1 MLTPKSA
8 VLKTPL
14 HLAAENDKLEAAHL
28 LVCQGA
34 NTLVK
39 DKGGRCPTEYAIMR
53 GHTDMFELLI
63 QDTGDTRYT
72 GALPQRDFV
81 TSVQRSAV
89 DIVRCI
95 LDRLPRIEN
104 SSGGV
109 DSFLHI
115 AARDSNG
122 EIIKLLRDRLPGLDT
137 NHAGVKGT
145 TPIHDA
151 VAHKNVEALQQ
162 LLKANRDLEK
172 TDEDGKT
179 PLLLSVRKGM
189 SPGICRLLLNAGAA
203 KLLLEHGAVNNPG
216 KTISQSQHYK
226 AAYTGNSRTVEVL
239 LSFKAEVN
247 WHNSQIVV
255 KPPRSNG

>member
-1 MLTPKSA
+1 MIDSHVSRIAPGALTP
-8 VLKTPL
+8 
-14 HLAAENDKLEAAHL
+14 
-28 LVCQGA
+28 
-34 NTLVK
+34 
-39 DKGGRCPTEYAIMR
+39 
-53 GHTDMFELLI
+53 
-63 QDTGDTRYT
+63 
-72 GALPQRDFV
+72 
-81 TSVQRSAV
+81 
-89 DIVRCI
+89 
-95 LDRLPRIEN
+95 
-104 SSGGV
+104 
-109 DSFLHI
+109 FLHI
-115 AARDSNG
+115 AARDSNR
-122 EIIKLLRDRLPGLDT
+122 EIIKLLRDRLPRLDT

-162 LLKANRDLEK
+162 LLKANPDLEK

-203 KLLLEHGAVNNPG
+203 KLLLEHGAQVNNPG

-226 AAYTGNSRTVEVL
+226 AAYTENSRTVEVL